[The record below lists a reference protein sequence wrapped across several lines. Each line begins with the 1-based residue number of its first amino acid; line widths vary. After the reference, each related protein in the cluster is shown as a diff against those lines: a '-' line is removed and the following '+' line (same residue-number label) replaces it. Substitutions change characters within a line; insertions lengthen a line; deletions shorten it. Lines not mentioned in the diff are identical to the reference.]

1 MLILVV
7 GPSGAGKDTLLAAAR
22 ARLAGDPGFRF
33 VRRVIT
39 RPADP
44 DGENHEPVTPEAFA
58 ARRFALQWTAHGLSY
73 GIPQDIED
81 DLAFGRHVIANTSR
95 AVITEAV
102 ARYQARVI
110 LITAPITILARRL
123 AQRGRETEADI
134 AARLAREVALPP
146 GIDSET
152 VLNDATPDEGAERFL
167 AALRRHETE
176 DETR

>member
-1 MLILVV
+1 VLILVV

-58 ARRFALQWTAHGLSY
+58 ARRFALHWSAHGLRY
-73 GIPQDIED
+73 GIPHDIED
-81 DLAFGRHVIANTSR
+81 DLASGRRVIANTSR
-95 AVITEAV
+95 AVITDAV

-110 LITAPITILARRL
+110 LITAPIAVLAQRL

-146 GIDSET
+146 GIDTET
-152 VLNDATPDEGAERFL
+152 ILNDTTPEEGTERFL
-167 AALRRHETE
+167 VALRRNETE

>member
-7 GPSGAGKDTLLAAAR
+7 GPSGAGKDTLLNAAR

-44 DGENHEPVTPEAFA
+44 DGENHEPVTPQAFA

-73 GIPQDIED
+73 GIPLDIEPD
-81 DLAFGRHVIANTSR
+81 IAAGRTVIANTSR
-95 AVITEAV
+95 GVITDAV
-102 ARYQARVI
+102 ARYGARVI
-110 LITAPITILARRL
+110 LITASPAVLARRL
-123 AQRGRETEADI
+123 AQRGREAEADI
-134 AARLAREVALPP
+134 AQRLAREVALPA

-152 VLNDATPDEGAERFL
+152 VLNDATPEEGISRFL
-167 AALRRHETE
+167 AALAR
-176 DETR
+176 TREESSDG